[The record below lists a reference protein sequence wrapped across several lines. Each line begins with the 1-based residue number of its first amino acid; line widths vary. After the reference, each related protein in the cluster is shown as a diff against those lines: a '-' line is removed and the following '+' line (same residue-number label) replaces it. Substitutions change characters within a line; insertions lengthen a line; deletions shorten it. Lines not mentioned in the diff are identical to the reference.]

1 MKKLAILLLVCGCA
15 TVPAATPPAA
25 VAAAATDC
33 SDNGYSLVNASAW
46 FATAAEYDANA
57 IQTYNTARR
66 LLDAALAI
74 PSDRPAAIIT
84 DLDETS
90 IDNVAFEGRMI
101 RQGRTYDQQAWT
113 DWVNDSAATAVPGAA
128 EFLAYARSRG
138 VTPFY
143 VTNRLAAE
151 EPGTLRNLQRLGFPL
166 DPAQDTLL
174 VRGER
179 PEWQPSDKGPRREHV
194 ASRYRVLLTLGDD
207 LNDFV
212 NAHDKTREE
221 RDALVR
227 SNADKWGSTWL
238 ILPNPMY
245 GSWEKALTR
254 GSNNPCEE
262 LQKKIDAI
270 P

>member
-15 TVPAATPPAA
+15 TAPVPPPAATAA
-25 VAAAATDC
+25 TAATDC
-33 SDNGYSLVNASAW
+33 SDNGDSLVNASAW

-57 IQTYNTARR
+57 IQAYNTARR

-84 DLDETS
+84 DLDETA

-113 DWVNDSAATAVPGAA
+113 DWVNESAATAVPGAA

-179 PEWQPSDKGPRREHV
+179 PEWQPSDKGPRRDHV

-227 SNADKWGSTWL
+227 SNTDKWGSTWL

-245 GSWEKALTR
+245 GSWERALTR
-254 GSNNPCEE
+254 GSKNPCEE

>member
-1 MKKLAILLLVCGCA
+1 MKKLVILLLLSGCA
-15 TVPAATPPAA
+15 TVPAPITP
-25 VAAAATDC
+25 DC
-33 SDNGYSLVNASAW
+33 TDNGFSLVNASAW

-57 IQTYNTARR
+57 LQTYNTARR
-66 LLDAALAI
+66 LLDAALET
-74 PSDRPAAIIT
+74 PGGKPAAIIT
-84 DLDETS
+84 DLDETA
-90 IDNVAFEGRMI
+90 IDNAAFEGRMI
-101 RQGRTYDQQAWT
+101 RQGRTYDQKAWGA
-113 DWVNDSAATAVPGAA
+113 WVNESAAVAIPGAA
-128 EFLAYARSRG
+128 EFLNYARSRG

-151 EPGTLRNLQRLGFPL
+151 EPGTLRNLQRIGFPF

-179 PEWQPSDKGPRREHV
+179 PEWQPSDKGPRRDYV

-245 GSWEKALTR
+245 GSWERALTR
-254 GSNNPCEE
+254 GSTTPCEE